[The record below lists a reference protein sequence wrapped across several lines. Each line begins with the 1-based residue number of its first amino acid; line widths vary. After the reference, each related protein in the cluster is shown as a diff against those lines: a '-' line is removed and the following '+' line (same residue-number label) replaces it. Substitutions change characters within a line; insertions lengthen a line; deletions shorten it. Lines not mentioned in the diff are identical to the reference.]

1 MSEELKTGRSSALR
15 FAEEKALEGSP
26 GQKKRLRQKSSTAY
40 LQTSE
45 RPRAGMSQPGTGQPE
60 AYRPGASQP
69 LTASM
74 VPQTQSV
81 NSDQAIRPDK
91 TTRAQQKRST
101 AYLRSAEQARAGTPG
116 PGGSQ
121 PVTATVAPQTTT
133 FKPGKQVSNAA
144 LPTQETAPMPV
155 KAPKRRYYDAAK
167 GVTTA
172 RLRFTEAKKPV
183 RLTFNAAAAPVR
195 FTRDKARKKLR
206 ENDGDN
212 VGASALHGTEDAG
225 KVGAKYAHH
234 KIQKHRTRAAKK
246 KRGATLANNSS
257 PQFSSNPISRRMQK
271 HKLRMAYMQSHV
283 GRSASGAAASNQIRG
298 FTERV
303 KEAVKNTGKVI
314 VRKTGKAAAVLLAIG
329 GGMVTLMT
337 SMVSC
342 GGVAGG
348 GMGGTAEL
356 GAYRAEVDE
365 ILAAEAAYCQMEADL
380 QTQLDNYQEDHP
392 EYDEYNFELDE
403 IGHDPYVLISM
414 VSSIHDGPWTLEEV
428 RPTLE
433 MLFAKQYILTEE
445 IVEEET
451 EPPSEPTPTEPDPT
465 EPSPTE
471 PPPHPRPPGPG
482 PTPEPMSQDPETDD
496 GSEDSTEPSTYT
508 ICNVK
513 LQNFN
518 LSHVPVYIMSESQLS
533 HYSVYMASL
542 GCRPE
547 LFPDSEYIGRYGID
561 SYMDFA
567 IPTEALEDEVFA
579 AMMTE
584 ARKYLGYPYVWGGAS
599 PSTSFDCS
607 GYVSWVI
614 NHTIVNGSPYW
625 GDIGRRGA
633 TGLYYLC
640 TPTSTPHPGD
650 LVFFEKTYVDTPD
663 VICTHVGIYVG
674 VDPETGHRMMI
685 HCGDPIS
692 FADLSNSYWVEHL
705 YGFGH
710 MPDP

>member
-15 FAEEKALEGSP
+15 FAEESAPEGSP

-45 RPRAGMSQPGTGQPE
+45 RPRAGMFQPGTGQPE

-172 RLRFTEAKKPV
+172 RLRFTEAKKPA

-212 VGASALHGTEDAG
+212 VGAAALHGTEDAG
-225 KVGAKYAHH
+225 EVGAKYAHH

-246 KRGATLANNSS
+246 KRGAARANIST

-271 HKLRMAYMQSHV
+271 HKLRLSYMQGHA
-283 GRSASGAAASNQIRG
+283 GRSAGGAAASNQVRG
-298 FTERV
+298 FTARV
-303 KEAVKNTGKVI
+303 MEAVKNTGKAVI
-314 VRKTGKAAAVLLAIG
+314 RKTGKAAAVILAIG

-348 GMGGTAEL
+348 GMGGAAEL

-451 EPPSEPTPTEPDPT
+451 EPPSEPTPTEPAPT

-547 LFPDSEYIGRYGID
+547 LFPDSEYIGRYGTG

-579 AMMTE
+579 AMITE
-584 ARKYLGYPYVWGGAS
+584 ARKYLGYPYVWGGSS

-614 NHTIVNGSPYW
+614 NHTIVDGSPYW

-674 VDPETGHRMMI
+674 VDPESGHRMMI

-692 FADLSNSYWVEHL
+692 FADLSNSYWVEHF
-705 YGFGH
+705 YGFGR

>member
-15 FAEEKALEGSP
+15 FAEESAPGRSP

-40 LQTSE
+40 LQTSS
-45 RPRAGMSQPGTGQPE
+45 RSRADMSHPGTDQPE
-60 AYRPGASQP
+60 AFRPGTSQP

-74 VPQTQSV
+74 V
-81 NSDQAIRPDK
+81 
-91 TTRAQQKRST
+91 
-101 AYLRSAEQARAGTPG
+101 
-116 PGGSQ
+116 
-121 PVTATVAPQTTT
+121 PQTTT
-133 FKPGKQVSNAA
+133 FKPGKQVSSAA
-144 LPTQETAPMPV
+144 LPTQEAAPLAV

-172 RLRFTEAKKPV
+172 RLRFTEAKKPA

-206 ENDGDN
+206 ENDGDD
-212 VGASALHGTEDAG
+212 VGAAALHGTEDAG
-225 KVGAKYAHH
+225 EVGAKYAHH

-246 KRGATLANNSS
+246 KRGAARANNSS

-283 GRSASGAAASNQIRG
+283 GRSAGGAAASNQIRG

-329 GGMVTLMT
+329 GGVVTLMT
-337 SMVSC
+337 SLVSC

-451 EPPSEPTPTEPDPT
+451 EAPTEPTPTD
-465 EPSPTE
+465 PSPTE

-496 GSEDSTEPSTYT
+496 GSEDGTEPSPYT

-547 LFPDSEYIGRYGID
+547 LFPDSEYVGRYGTG

-579 AMMTE
+579 AMITE
-584 ARKYLGYPYVWGGAS
+584 ARKYLGYPYVWGGSS

-614 NHTIVNGSPYW
+614 NHTIVGGSPYW

>member
-15 FAEEKALEGSP
+15 FAEEKAPEGSP

-45 RPRAGMSQPGTGQPE
+45 RPRAGMFQPGTGQPE

-172 RLRFTEAKKPV
+172 RLRFTEAKKPA

-212 VGASALHGTEDAG
+212 VGASALHGTEDTWE
-225 KVGAKYAHH
+225 VGAKYAHH

-246 KRGATLANNSS
+246 RGAPLANNSS
-257 PQFSSNPISRRMQK
+257 PQFSSNPISRRIQK

-283 GRSASGAAASNQIRG
+283 GRSASGAAVSNQIRG
-298 FTERV
+298 FTARV

-314 VRKTGKAAAVLLAIG
+314 IRKTGKAAAVLLAIG

-342 GGVAGG
+342 GGIAGG
-348 GMGGTAEL
+348 GMGGAAEL

-451 EPPSEPTPTEPDPT
+451 EPPSEPTPTEPAPT

-496 GSEDSTEPSTYT
+496 GSEDSTEPSSYT

-547 LFPDSEYIGRYGID
+547 LFPDSEYVGRYGTG

-567 IPTEALEDEVFA
+567 IPTEALEDKVFA
-579 AMMTE
+579 AMITE